1 MQNANKPENRLKH
14 PWIITFGHNPMYC
27 SNKVDSYCTV
37 DDEIVRNGIPILN
50 KLVIKILRTKYN
62 HIEVS
67 YDFVLMRFV
76 IDNSF
81 LSFFSNKKH
90 LLQL

>member
-1 MQNANKPENRLKH
+1 
-14 PWIITFGHNPMYC
+14 MYC

-37 DDEIVRNGIPILN
+37 DDEIIRNGLPMLN
-50 KLVIKILRTKYN
+50 KLVIRVLRTKYN

-67 YDFVLMRFV
+67 YDFLFMRFV

-81 LSFFSNKKH
+81 FF
-90 LLQL
+90 